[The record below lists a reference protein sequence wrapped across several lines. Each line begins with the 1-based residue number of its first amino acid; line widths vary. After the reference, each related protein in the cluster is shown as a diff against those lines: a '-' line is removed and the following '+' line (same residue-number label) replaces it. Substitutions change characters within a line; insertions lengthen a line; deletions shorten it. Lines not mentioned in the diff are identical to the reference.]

1 VLLDVLLLVLLV
13 ELVVLLGGGL
23 VVDELDGG
31 EYVEVLVELLGEG
44 LVEVLV
50 LVVVDVEVEVD
61 TCGCAA
67 KLMNCSIC
75 G

>member
-31 EYVEVLVELLGEG
+31 EYVEVLV
-44 LVEVLV
+44 
-50 LVVVDVEVEVD
+50 LVVVDVVVEVD
-61 TCGCAA
+61 TCGCVAR
-67 KLMNCSIC
+67 LMNCSIC